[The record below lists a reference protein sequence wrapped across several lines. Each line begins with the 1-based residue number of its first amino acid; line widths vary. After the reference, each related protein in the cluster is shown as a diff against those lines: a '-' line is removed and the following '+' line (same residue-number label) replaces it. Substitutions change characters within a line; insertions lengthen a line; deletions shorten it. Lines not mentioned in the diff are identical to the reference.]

1 MLNKAIDTLNLMTGL
16 ITVVAAIVFAIYT
29 KINDTLVLTIC
40 GVVLL
45 LVGGMYIAT
54 SILSIIGKYFTKN

>member
-1 MLNKAIDTLNLMTGL
+1 MLNKAIDTLNLVTGL

-29 KINDTLVLTIC
+29 KINDAFVLTIC

-54 SILSIIGKYFTKN
+54 SILTVISKYFTKN

>member
-1 MLNKAIDTLNLMTGL
+1 MLNKAIDTLNLVTGL

-29 KINDTLVLTIC
+29 KINDTFVLTIC